1 MLRFINDSSI
11 QRIPESLALR
21 FGTFICFSERGGE
34 LLSLADAPQMVWS
47 STQGIM
53 IFMFFGCNI
62 TIQGKG
68 LSQPMDEILFVYIIY
83 PSYSSINGLSQS
95 MIINVLYIYEI
106 TPPYYPVC
114 MIISQSLGI
123 IIPMLIYPN
132 ELNELKL
139 QFRLLEYETSTLWEP
154 SWTRGTCGAM
164 SIGSLFRALYLGEIH
179 HRATKEMSPSI
190 VTKPNSWLVVSN
202 IFYFP

>member
-139 QFRLLEYETSTLWEP
+139 QFRLLEYETSTL
-154 SWTRGTCGAM
+154 
-164 SIGSLFRALYLGEIH
+164 
-179 HRATKEMSPSI
+179 
-190 VTKPNSWLVVSN
+190 
-202 IFYFP
+202 